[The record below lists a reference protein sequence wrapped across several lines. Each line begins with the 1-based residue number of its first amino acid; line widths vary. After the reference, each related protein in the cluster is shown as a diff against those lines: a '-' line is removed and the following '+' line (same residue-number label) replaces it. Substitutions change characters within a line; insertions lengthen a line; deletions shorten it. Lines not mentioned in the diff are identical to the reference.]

1 MEYITICNLVMDCD
15 KKLLKGGL
23 TNPVVCGLRQTVA
36 GRDEQEQGCAAW
48 PWPRA
53 GLGARQPD

>member
-1 MEYITICNLVMDCD
+1 MDCD

-36 GRDEQEQGCAAW
+36 GRDEQERGCAAW
-48 PWPRA
+48 PWPGA
-53 GLGARQPD
+53 GLGACQPD